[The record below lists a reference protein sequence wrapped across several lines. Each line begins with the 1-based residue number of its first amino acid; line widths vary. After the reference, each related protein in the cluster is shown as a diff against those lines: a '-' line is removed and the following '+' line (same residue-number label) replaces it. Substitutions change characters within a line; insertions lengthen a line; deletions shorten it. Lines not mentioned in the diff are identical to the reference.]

1 MSNKFKGSTT
11 DNGSSKGDLSN
22 SRVDGSVAA
31 ELTFDEAD
39 MNEAKIWRDKNDD
52 DDFLED
58 PF

>member
-1 MSNKFKGSTT
+1 MSNKLKGSTT
-11 DNGSSKGDLSN
+11 DNGSSKCDLSN

>member
-1 MSNKFKGSTT
+1 MSNKLKGSTT
-11 DNGSSKGDLSN
+11 DHGSSNLSN